1 MRSEKEVR
9 DKLDTLMSIL
19 NEKKVKSEDVESLC
33 CQIDGLLWVLEDRS
47 GAKLFDERNDD

>member
-9 DKLDTLMSIL
+9 DKLDALMSIL